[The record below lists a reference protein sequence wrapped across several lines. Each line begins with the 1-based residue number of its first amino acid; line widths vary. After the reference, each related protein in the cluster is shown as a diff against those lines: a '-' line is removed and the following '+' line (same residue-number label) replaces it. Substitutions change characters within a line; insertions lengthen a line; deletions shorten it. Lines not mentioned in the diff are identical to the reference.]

1 MKKRVGILTSGGDCP
16 GLNATIRGV
25 AKALYARFGENV
37 EIVGIL
43 NGYHGLIT
51 GEYKEMCEDDFR
63 GILTL
68 GGTILGTK
76 RTPFKLMRVVEEDKI
91 DKVAA
96 MKKTYKDAKLDCLL
110 CLGGNGTHK
119 TANLLSQEGL
129 NVIGL
134 PKTIDND
141 IYGTDVTFGFHTAV
155 DIATEVIDRIHTTA
169 GSHSRVM
176 CIEIMG
182 NKAGWLTLYSGIA
195 GGADI
200 ILIDRYEAHMKKVAE
215 EGMHFTIHQEE
226 DGGYKDYDYQL
237 KGFRTYTTAADAAA
251 AEGKVDVIIYMTKAT
266 QLEQAI
272 QDSMPVVGDT
282 TVAVSLIN
290 GLGNDDNLFK
300 VFPKE
305 RCIIGSGVLGTA
317 LPEPAHCVSTPAGGV
332 QMNFGGAVR
341 SELTDAA
348 CAEMLKCY
356 RAGGCDAYW
365 RDGEPGTDN
374 NIYKFI
380 WKKVCVNATVNTVC
394 AVLRLKIGEVEAD
407 PFGQW
412 LFHSVIRETCAVA
425 TAKGVPMDADE
436 FIAHDHKDIVTNIA
450 DYYPSMCQ
458 DMLFNHRQTEIDV
471 LNGKIA
477 EYGEQLGIDTP
488 VCKVLSQVVRCIQG
502 NYDKQYLK

>member
-1 MKKRVGILTSGGDCP
+1 MKFAMYGSG
-16 GLNATIRGV
+16 A
-25 AKALYARFGENV
+25 
-37 EIVGIL
+37 
-43 NGYHGLIT
+43 
-51 GEYKEMCEDDFR
+51 
-63 GILTL
+63 
-68 GGTILGTK
+68 
-76 RTPFKLMRVVEEDKI
+76 
-91 DKVAA
+91 
-96 MKKTYKDAKLDCLL
+96 
-110 CLGGNGTHK
+110 
-119 TANLLSQEGL
+119 
-129 NVIGL
+129 
-134 PKTIDND
+134 
-141 IYGTDVTFGFHTAV
+141 
-155 DIATEVIDRIHTTA
+155 A
-169 GSHSRVM
+169 GSVFASYLR
-176 CIEIMG
+176 
-182 NKAGWLTLYSGIA
+182 K

-237 KGFRTYTTAADAAA
+237 KGFRTYITAADAAA

-272 QDSMPVVGDT
+272 QDSLPVVGDS

-477 EYGEQLGIDTP
+477 EYGEQLGIVSGEEALHIAEEQGLDLVKISPQATPP
-488 VCKVLSQVVRCIQG
+488 VCKLMNYGKYKFEQSKREKEARKNQHVVEIKEIRMSPGIDVGDFNTKLKNAQKFLSDGNRVKVSVRFRGREMAHTEIGRDLLSKFADLCTEVSTL
-502 NYDKQYLK
+502 DKAAKLEGRNMSIFLSPKAGK

>member
-1 MKKRVGILTSGGDCP
+1 
-16 GLNATIRGV
+16 
-25 AKALYARFGENV
+25 
-37 EIVGIL
+37 
-43 NGYHGLIT
+43 
-51 GEYKEMCEDDFR
+51 
-63 GILTL
+63 
-68 GGTILGTK
+68 
-76 RTPFKLMRVVEEDKI
+76 
-91 DKVAA
+91 
-96 MKKTYKDAKLDCLL
+96 
-110 CLGGNGTHK
+110 
-119 TANLLSQEGL
+119 
-129 NVIGL
+129 
-134 PKTIDND
+134 
-141 IYGTDVTFGFHTAV
+141 
-155 DIATEVIDRIHTTA
+155 
-169 GSHSRVM
+169 
-176 CIEIMG
+176 
-182 NKAGWLTLYSGIA
+182 
-195 GGADI
+195 
-200 ILIDRYEAHMKKVAE
+200 
-215 EGMHFTIHQEE
+215 
-226 DGGYKDYDYQL
+226 
-237 KGFRTYTTAADAAA
+237 
-251 AEGKVDVIIYMTKAT
+251 MTKAT

-356 RAGGCDAYW
+356 REGGCDAYW

>member
-1 MKKRVGILTSGGDCP
+1 MKFAMYGSG
-16 GLNATIRGV
+16 A
-25 AKALYARFGENV
+25 
-37 EIVGIL
+37 
-43 NGYHGLIT
+43 
-51 GEYKEMCEDDFR
+51 
-63 GILTL
+63 
-68 GGTILGTK
+68 
-76 RTPFKLMRVVEEDKI
+76 
-91 DKVAA
+91 
-96 MKKTYKDAKLDCLL
+96 
-110 CLGGNGTHK
+110 
-119 TANLLSQEGL
+119 
-129 NVIGL
+129 
-134 PKTIDND
+134 
-141 IYGTDVTFGFHTAV
+141 
-155 DIATEVIDRIHTTA
+155 A
-169 GSHSRVM
+169 GSVFASYLR
-176 CIEIMG
+176 
-182 NKAGWLTLYSGIA
+182 K

-348 CAEMLKCY
+348 CTEMLKCY
-356 RAGGCDAYW
+356 RDGGCDAYW

-380 WKKVCVNATVNTVC
+380 WKKVCVNAPSTPC
-394 AVLRLKIGEVEAD
+394 ARSCV
-407 PFGQW
+407 
-412 LFHSVIRETCAVA
+412 
-425 TAKGVPMDADE
+425 
-436 FIAHDHKDIVTNIA
+436 
-450 DYYPSMCQ
+450 
-458 DMLFNHRQTEIDV
+458 
-471 LNGKIA
+471 
-477 EYGEQLGIDTP
+477 
-488 VCKVLSQVVRCIQG
+488 
-502 NYDKQYLK
+502 

>member
-1 MKKRVGILTSGGDCP
+1 MKFAMYGSG
-16 GLNATIRGV
+16 A
-25 AKALYARFGENV
+25 
-37 EIVGIL
+37 
-43 NGYHGLIT
+43 
-51 GEYKEMCEDDFR
+51 
-63 GILTL
+63 
-68 GGTILGTK
+68 
-76 RTPFKLMRVVEEDKI
+76 
-91 DKVAA
+91 
-96 MKKTYKDAKLDCLL
+96 
-110 CLGGNGTHK
+110 
-119 TANLLSQEGL
+119 
-129 NVIGL
+129 
-134 PKTIDND
+134 
-141 IYGTDVTFGFHTAV
+141 
-155 DIATEVIDRIHTTA
+155 A
-169 GSHSRVM
+169 GSVFASYLR
-176 CIEIMG
+176 
-182 NKAGWLTLYSGIA
+182 K

-237 KGFRTYTTAADAAA
+237 KGFRTYITAADAAA

-356 RAGGCDAYW
+356 RDGGCDAYW

-394 AVLRLKIGEVEAD
+394 AVLRNFFRSRWSSKKKSLD
-407 PFGQW
+407 
-412 LFHSVIRETCAVA
+412 AVA
-425 TAKGVPMDADE
+425 ADLFQIIKLILIFHTFCNS
-436 FIAHDHKDIVTNIA
+436 FIAKSFCHIHDGIRNDPCVFIHCYGINKTFIDFQGINWKLFQIRKGRISRSKIIQRHFDSIFPQQTKLLCYIMEILNKYTFCNFQFQEVRIQVILFQTIQNHVHKIIPVI
-450 DYYPSMCQ
+450 
-458 DMLFNHRQTEIDV
+458 
-471 LNGKIA
+471 LN
-477 EYGEQLGIDTP
+477 
-488 VCKVLSQVVRCIQG
+488 S
-502 NYDKQYLK
+502 

>member
-1 MKKRVGILTSGGDCP
+1 MKFAMYGSG
-16 GLNATIRGV
+16 A
-25 AKALYARFGENV
+25 
-37 EIVGIL
+37 
-43 NGYHGLIT
+43 
-51 GEYKEMCEDDFR
+51 
-63 GILTL
+63 
-68 GGTILGTK
+68 
-76 RTPFKLMRVVEEDKI
+76 
-91 DKVAA
+91 
-96 MKKTYKDAKLDCLL
+96 
-110 CLGGNGTHK
+110 
-119 TANLLSQEGL
+119 
-129 NVIGL
+129 
-134 PKTIDND
+134 
-141 IYGTDVTFGFHTAV
+141 
-155 DIATEVIDRIHTTA
+155 A
-169 GSHSRVM
+169 GSVFASYLR
-176 CIEIMG
+176 
-182 NKAGWLTLYSGIA
+182 K

-226 DGGYKDYDYQL
+226 NGGYKDYDYQL

-305 RCIIGSGVLGTA
+305 R
-317 LPEPAHCVSTPAGGV
+317 
-332 QMNFGGAVR
+332 
-341 SELTDAA
+341 
-348 CAEMLKCY
+348 
-356 RAGGCDAYW
+356 W

>member
-1 MKKRVGILTSGGDCP
+1 MKFAMYGSG
-16 GLNATIRGV
+16 A
-25 AKALYARFGENV
+25 
-37 EIVGIL
+37 
-43 NGYHGLIT
+43 
-51 GEYKEMCEDDFR
+51 
-63 GILTL
+63 
-68 GGTILGTK
+68 
-76 RTPFKLMRVVEEDKI
+76 
-91 DKVAA
+91 
-96 MKKTYKDAKLDCLL
+96 
-110 CLGGNGTHK
+110 
-119 TANLLSQEGL
+119 
-129 NVIGL
+129 
-134 PKTIDND
+134 
-141 IYGTDVTFGFHTAV
+141 
-155 DIATEVIDRIHTTA
+155 A
-169 GSHSRVM
+169 GSVFASYLR
-176 CIEIMG
+176 
-182 NKAGWLTLYSGIA
+182 K

-407 PFGQW
+407 PFGQCCSTASSARPARSRPPRACRW
-412 LFHSVIRETCAVA
+412 TPMSSSPTITRTSSPTSRTTIRPCARICSSTTARPRSTCSTARSRSTTSSWASTPRCARSCPRSCAASRA
-425 TAKGVPMDADE
+425 T
-436 FIAHDHKDIVTNIA
+436 TT
-450 DYYPSMCQ
+450 SS
-458 DMLFNHRQTEIDV
+458 T
-471 LNGKIA
+471 
-477 EYGEQLGIDTP
+477 
-488 VCKVLSQVVRCIQG
+488 
-502 NYDKQYLK
+502 

>member
-1 MKKRVGILTSGGDCP
+1 MKFAMYGSG
-16 GLNATIRGV
+16 A
-25 AKALYARFGENV
+25 
-37 EIVGIL
+37 
-43 NGYHGLIT
+43 
-51 GEYKEMCEDDFR
+51 
-63 GILTL
+63 
-68 GGTILGTK
+68 
-76 RTPFKLMRVVEEDKI
+76 
-91 DKVAA
+91 
-96 MKKTYKDAKLDCLL
+96 
-110 CLGGNGTHK
+110 
-119 TANLLSQEGL
+119 
-129 NVIGL
+129 
-134 PKTIDND
+134 
-141 IYGTDVTFGFHTAV
+141 
-155 DIATEVIDRIHTTA
+155 A
-169 GSHSRVM
+169 GSVFASYLR
-176 CIEIMG
+176 
-182 NKAGWLTLYSGIA
+182 K

-356 RAGGCDAYW
+356 RAGGRDAYW

>member
-1 MKKRVGILTSGGDCP
+1 MKFAMYGSG
-16 GLNATIRGV
+16 A
-25 AKALYARFGENV
+25 
-37 EIVGIL
+37 
-43 NGYHGLIT
+43 
-51 GEYKEMCEDDFR
+51 
-63 GILTL
+63 
-68 GGTILGTK
+68 
-76 RTPFKLMRVVEEDKI
+76 
-91 DKVAA
+91 
-96 MKKTYKDAKLDCLL
+96 
-110 CLGGNGTHK
+110 
-119 TANLLSQEGL
+119 
-129 NVIGL
+129 
-134 PKTIDND
+134 
-141 IYGTDVTFGFHTAV
+141 
-155 DIATEVIDRIHTTA
+155 A
-169 GSHSRVM
+169 GSVFASYLR
-176 CIEIMG
+176 
-182 NKAGWLTLYSGIA
+182 K

-272 QDSMPVVGDT
+272 QDSMPVVG
-282 TVAVSLIN
+282 
-290 GLGNDDNLFK
+290 
-300 VFPKE
+300 
-305 RCIIGSGVLGTA
+305 
-317 LPEPAHCVSTPAGGV
+317 
-332 QMNFGGAVR
+332 GAVR
-341 SELTDAA
+341 SELNDAA

-356 RAGGCDAYW
+356 RDGGCDAYW